1 MAAFIASR
9 NDQVVEVEPHVH
21 RAIMRIAGLTL
32 LVSRTGTDEAPT
44 VSVEVW
50 PNNGEGESPLGSV
63 TVAAPADL
71 DRDPAVLEWYRARAR
86 ANA

>member
-1 MAAFIASR
+1 MAQSIASR
-9 NDQVVEVEPHVH
+9 NDQAMEVEPHVH

-50 PNNGEGESPLGSV
+50 PNDGEGAAPMGSV

-71 DRDPAVLEWYRARAR
+71 DRDPEVLEWYRQRSR
-86 ANA
+86 